1 MSQVPLEQPED
12 SIAALEARALV
23 LQRELSQI
31 QEELAALHNE
41 LPHDSGQEVP
51 LAPAW
56 DAPIPISS
64 PPNIHADEESTPGNT
79 RIYLQSLQPYHA
91 LRTKWQLSSGLEN
104 AVTPIISMPQEA
116 DAGTLATDLRLFG
129 LLNSGEAWEKII
141 PFAQIAHGNG
151 IILGRAPE
159 DAAFAIED
167 ASISRHHI
175 QLHLDEYGLVVSD
188 LGSTNG
194 TTVNGIPLTPFD
206 NNRPLN
212 DGDTLSMGN
221 VQLQIEFM

>member
-1 MSQVPLEQPED
+1 MSQFPQEQAKD
-12 SIAALEARALV
+12 SIATLEARALE
-23 LQRELSQI
+23 LQRELAQV
-31 QEELAALHNE
+31 QEELAALYNE
-41 LPHDSGQEVP
+41 LPHATGREVP

-64 PPNIHADEESTPGNT
+64 PPSVHAAAEPTQGDS

-91 LRTKWQLSSGLEN
+91 LRTKWQLSSGLES
-104 AVTPIISMPQEA
+104 AVTPVISMPESPDTGA
-116 DAGTLATDLRLFG
+116 VATDLRLFG
-129 LLNSGEAWEKII
+129 LLNNGKAWEKII
-141 PFAQIAHGNG
+141 PFAQIAQEHGV
-151 IILGRAPE
+151 ILGRAPE
-159 DAAFAIED
+159 NAEFAIED

-175 QLHLDEYGLVVSD
+175 QLQLDEYGLVVSD

-194 TTVNGIPLTPFD
+194 TAVNGVMLTPFD

-221 VQLQIEFM
+221 IQLQTEFI

>member
-1 MSQVPLEQPED
+1 MSHTPQEQRQN
-12 SIAALEARALV
+12 SIAALEARALE
-23 LQRELSQI
+23 LQRELALI

-41 LPHDSGQEVP
+41 QPHATGREVP

-64 PPNIHADEESTPGNT
+64 PPDAHAAAEPAPENT

-91 LRTKWQLSSGLEN
+91 LRTKWQLSSGLES
-104 AVTPIISMPQEA
+104 AVTPVINMPGEA
-116 DAGTLATDLRLFG
+116 DEGAVATDLRLFG
-129 LLNSGEAWEKII
+129 LLNSGEAWEKVI
-141 PFAQIAHGNG
+141 PFARIAQENG
-151 IILGRAPE
+151 VILGRTPE
-159 DAAFAIED
+159 DAAFTIED

-175 QLHLDEYGLVVSD
+175 RLHLDEYGLVVSD

-194 TTVNGIPLTPFD
+194 TAVNGIILTPFD
-206 NNRPLN
+206 NNRTLN

-221 VQLQIEFM
+221 IQLQVEFM

>member
-1 MSQVPLEQPED
+1 MSHFSQEKAED
-12 SIAALEARALV
+12 SIAALEARALE
-23 LQRELSQI
+23 LQRELALI
-31 QEELAALHNE
+31 QEELTALHNE

-56 DAPIPISS
+56 DAPIP
-64 PPNIHADEESTPGNT
+64 
-79 RIYLQSLQPYHA
+79 IYLQSLQPYHA

-104 AVTPIISMPQEA
+104 AVTPVIRRPEESDTGA
-116 DAGTLATDLRLFG
+116 VATDLRLFG

-141 PFAQIAHGNG
+141 PFAQIAHEGG

-159 DAAFAIED
+159 NATFAIED

-175 QLHLDEYGLVVSD
+175 RLQLDEYGLVVSD

-194 TTVNGIPLTPFD
+194 TAVNGIMLTPYD

-221 VQLQIEFM
+221 IQLQIEFM

>member
-1 MSQVPLEQPED
+1 MSHFSQEKAED
-12 SIAALEARALV
+12 SIAALEARALE
-23 LQRELSQI
+23 LQRELALI
-31 QEELAALHNE
+31 QEELTALHNE
-41 LPHDSGQEVP
+41 LPHDSGREVP

-64 PPNIHADEESTPGNT
+64 PPNIHTDGDPAPGNT

-104 AVTPIISMPQEA
+104 AVTPVIRRPEESDTGA
-116 DAGTLATDLRLFG
+116 VATDLRLFG

-141 PFAQIAHGNG
+141 PFAQIAHEGG

-159 DAAFAIED
+159 NATFAIED

-175 QLHLDEYGLVVSD
+175 RLQLDEYGLVVSD

-194 TTVNGIPLTPFD
+194 TAVNGIMLTPYD

-221 VQLQIEFM
+221 IQLQIEFM